1 MWHRKERRPLK
12 KAVFLVTQSKPRTL
26 LFGGGVVNVI
36 SVIREIHGDQESG
49 EELRTG
55 LRNFQN
61 GIRPSVDDS
70 KFQETL
76 TLDSSSRGF
85 TGDRRRLRYCLSSSG
100 RRMVLSVMKW
110 FTCHVSPHLW
120 FWSLVWN
127 CNHWIIY
134 HKWIINCHLL
144 SILLLCCML

>member
-1 MWHRKERRPLK
+1 MPLK

-100 RRMVLSVMKW
+100 RRMVLSVMK
-110 FTCHVSPHLW
+110 
-120 FWSLVWN
+120 
-127 CNHWIIY
+127 
-134 HKWIINCHLL
+134 
-144 SILLLCCML
+144 